1 MDFVVPKLSA
11 TMEAAV
17 VARWLKQ
24 AGDTVRLGEALI
36 EIETDK
42 ATMEVEAPADGTLEV
57 VLAKEGDELPIG
69 GVLARIRV
77 AGSTEPATEVRP
89 EPVAETA
96 AAPLAKVAQAAP
108 PAPARPTAQ
117 PAAAAPAR
125 LLASPLARRLG
136 EIHAVDLARLKGS
149 GPHGRI
155 RKRDVLEAVE
165 ARETAPAPVTRPLA
179 AGAEPLT
186 PMRTQIAQSVS
197 LSRRTIPSFVL
208 DRWVETIAIDRARA
222 IHGQQIE
229 QASGIKLTFTD
240 FLLQALADALG
251 TQPGLLDRWQEEDGR
266 PARIRGGSVDIGL
279 VVSVPNGVM
288 IPVLRDLAGK
298 SLGAI
303 SALRQAAVQRARF
316 GRLAA
321 QDYDPVSISVSNIG
335 KGGADRFEAIIS
347 PGQTAILAVG
357 RQHEKVVARSG
368 AIAVASGVNLTLSV
382 DHRLIDGRDGAD
394 FLETLADRMQ
404 LGPWSAA

>member
-1 MDFVVPKLSA
+1 
-11 TMEAAV
+11 
-17 VARWLKQ
+17 
-24 AGDTVRLGEALI
+24 
-36 EIETDK
+36 
-42 ATMEVEAPADGTLEV
+42 APADGTLEV

-69 GVLARIRV
+69 GLLARIRV

-96 AAPLAKVAQAAP
+96 ATPLAKVAQAAP

-117 PAAAAPAR
+117 PGAAAPAR
-125 LLASPLARRLG
+125 LLASPLAKRLG

-165 ARETAPAPVTRPLA
+165 ARETGPAPVTRPLA